1 MAISIQASGTVL
13 VKVGPQSC
21 QDAALESLGYTSN
34 GARIQEE
41 DFYEEVH
48 TDEQGGDAGPPV
60 ELIYHGKRVRVT
72 LELAKWDGAVAD
84 KLAARVSQ
92 TSTTPQPG
100 KQLEAGIPMI
110 ASQKAFRLVLKS
122 SVGSWD
128 LPVAI
133 VRGQFEIN
141 KGSRPSRLL
150 ISFECYPDSTGI
162 IYKPYTG
169 T

>member
-1 MAISIQASGTVL
+1 MTISIQVSGTVL

-21 QDAALESLGYTSN
+21 QDAKLESLGYTSN

-72 LELAKWDGAVAD
+72 LELTKWDGTVAD
-84 KLAARVSQ
+84 KLAARVSG
-92 TSTTPQPG
+92 TSQPG
-100 KQLEAGIPMI
+100 KQLEAGNAMI
-110 ASQKAFRLVLKS
+110 ANQKAFRLVLKS

>member
-1 MAISIQASGTVL
+1 MAISIQVSGTVL

-21 QDAALESLGYTSN
+21 QDAALEPLGYTSN

-72 LELAKWDGAVAD
+72 LELTKWDGAVAD

-92 TSTTPQPG
+92 TSQPG
-100 KQLEAGIPMI
+100 KQLEAGTPMI
-110 ASQKAFRLVLKS
+110 ANEKAFRLVLKS
-122 SVGSWD
+122 SVGGWD

-162 IYKPYTG
+162 IYKPYAG